1 MADDKIAAEIRATLS
16 KNIKRFRAKQGL
28 SQLQLA
34 VNAGLATNFINS
46 IENGKKWVSPRTLS
60 KLSRVLKMKPHD
72 FFIPETSIPEEVAS
86 ALAGYLDDMTDDF
99 VRWVKE
105 TKGHYLPDSPEDED
119 D

>member
-34 VNAGLATNFINS
+34 VNAGLAPNFINS
-46 IENGKKWVSPRTLS
+46 IENGKKWVSPRTLA
-60 KLSRVLKMKPHD
+60 KLSRVLKMAPHE
-72 FFIPETSIPEEVAS
+72 FFVPETTIPEEVAA

-105 TKGHYLPDSPEDED
+105 TKGHYLQTSAD
-119 D
+119 DDDD